1 MNTRT
6 SWDIND
12 IKTKSGRWWTEQG
25 QMYALHTFHEAAKRV
40 PAYKDFLETHKIN
53 PQKVSTFTDLQKVPY
68 TDKKNYL
75 DKYSLKE
82 LIWDGDLHK
91 NFIINSSSGTTGQ
104 PYFWPCNNDELMEGA
119 LIHEFLYETYFKVK
133 DKTTLIV
140 VCFGMGTWVAGIY
153 TFMSSYF
160 AGEKN
165 SPVSIMTPGF
175 NKEESL
181 RILKEL
187 SPDFDQVIIAG
198 YPTFVKDLL
207 EHWTGKKHRN
217 IKFLFAAE
225 GFTESWRDYV
235 MEMVGNKNITTN
247 AINILG
253 SADASIMG
261 FETPLSIKIRRSMNG
276 NKVANNTVFKEEM
289 VPSLENY
296 IPTHRFFEEEN
307 NELILTANRPIPLI
321 RYNIHDKGGVYS
333 SDDLLLRS
341 GVIQDES
348 EYAHNLPFVYVYG
361 RGKFTATIYA
371 ANIYPENIR
380 EVLVDKKIRNKVTG
394 KFTLETKHRDNHDHY
409 LNINVE
415 LAENVQPSSE
425 VAKVIAEI
433 FVHKVTKLNSE
444 YHKIYQEYRSKA
456 KPEVSLFTYGDP
468 ALFPNDKLKKIS

>member
-1 MNTRT
+1 MNTQS
-6 SWDIND
+6 SWEIND
-12 IKTKSGRWWTEQG
+12 IKTKSGRWWNQQG
-25 QMYALHTFHEAAKRV
+25 QAHALKLFHEAAKRV
-40 PAYKDFLETHKIN
+40 PAYKDFLKNHNVDATKISSF
-53 PQKVSTFTDLQKVPY
+53 PQLQKVPY

-82 LIWDGDLHK
+82 LIWDGDLKK
-91 NFIINSSSGTTGQ
+91 NFIINSSSGTTGK
-104 PYFWPCNNDELMEGA
+104 PYFWPCSNEELMEGA

-133 DKTTLIV
+133 GKTTLIV

-160 AGEKN
+160 AGEKS

-207 EHWTGKKHRN
+207 EHWKGKKHQN

-235 MEMVGNKNITTN
+235 MEMAGNTNMTTD

-261 FETPLSIKIRRSMNG
+261 FETPLSIKIRQALDG
-276 NKVANNTVFKEEM
+276 EKVINSNIFGEEM

-296 IPTHRFFEEEN
+296 IPSHRFFEEEN
-307 NELILTANRPIPLI
+307 QELILTANRPVPLI

-333 SDDLLLRS
+333 SEDLLLKS
-341 GVIQDES
+341 GVAQKEN
-348 EYAHNLPFVYVYG
+348 EFAHNLPFVYVYG
-361 RGKFTATIYA
+361 RGKFAATIYA

-380 EVLVDKKIRNKVTG
+380 EVLVDRKIRDKVTG
-394 KFTLETKHRDNHDHY
+394 KFTMETQYRANHDHY

-415 LAENVQPSSE
+415 LAENIQPSSML
-425 VAKVIAEI
+425 ANTIAEV
-433 FVHKVTKLNSE
+433 FVKKIQKLNSE
-444 YHKIYQEYRSKA
+444 YHKIYQEYKSKA
-456 KPEVSLFTYGDP
+456 KPEVTLFTYGDP
-468 ALFPNDKLKKIS
+468 TLFPKDKLKKVS